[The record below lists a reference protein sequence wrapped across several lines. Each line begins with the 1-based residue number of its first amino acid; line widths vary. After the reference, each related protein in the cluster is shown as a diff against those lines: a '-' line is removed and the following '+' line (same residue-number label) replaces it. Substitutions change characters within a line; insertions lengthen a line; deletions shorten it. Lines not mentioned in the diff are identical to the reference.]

1 MEETFMEMRTTNRR
15 LNRALSISER
25 AFPLIEGCFI
35 LEKKPL
41 KGKTKS
47 NISDM
52 IEFSFPE
59 DLVKHEKQ
67 AMDLMLKYIFNGQ
80 DYHKIVDDCFHSR
93 RN

>member
-1 MEETFMEMRTTNRR
+1 MDLRNTNLR
-15 LNRALSISER
+15 LNRAISVSEK

-41 KGKTKS
+41 KGKIKN
-47 NISDM
+47 NIHEM
-52 IEFSFPE
+52 AEFAFPE

-67 AMDLMLKYIFNGQ
+67 AIDLMLKYTFENQ
-80 DYHKIVDDCFHSR
+80 EYHKINDDNFHSR